1 MKPLFGIDLTTDKKN
16 ETPNAEQFLV
26 AKPSAAAAWKNEQ
39 AVEESLGGL
48 REFCDRYGKKSGL
61 LIGSVFCGVIAFVLL
76 SVVALMLLQARR
88 FEAGEYGVLAAGVL
102 LAVAAVVC
110 GVLNRR
116 IKLYPESGGGELVNA
131 LREDAKRGRKSK
143 RLLICAVVFMLFA
156 YINIE
161 QFFSLRRSVFSFA
174 LLGAGVAF
182 LCVAVL
188 FWLLSRKAEREAEAE
203 PNSKPKKR
211 GRKDDGKG
219 KDAQPKGDGEDDE
232 QPHATVAEIFSEL
245 GVPKTAASVD
255 VLGFKYRD
263 RRGRFRPRG
272 TTGLNG
278 KTVYYCYTLKWYVRN
293 GRLLLADADGVIA
306 VPLNEIKAI
315 RTIRK
320 RILLPGWTMDGSL
333 TNEKRKPYELKTAR
347 SSYGEEWLSVGWYH
361 VLAFEHKGETWG
373 IWFPNYELPAV
384 EKLTG
389 LKADE
394 KSASR
399 KELFTL

>member
-1 MKPLFGIDLTTDKKN
+1 MTPLFGIDLTTDKKN
-16 ETPNAEQFLV
+16 ETTNAEQFLV

-48 REFCDRYGKKSGL
+48 REFCDNYGKKSGL
-61 LIGSVFCGVIAFVLL
+61 LIGSVFCGVIAFFLL

-110 GVLNRR
+110 GALNRR
-116 IKLYPESGGGELVNA
+116 IKLYPESGGGKLVNA

-143 RLLICAVVFMLFA
+143 RLLICAVVFLLFA

-182 LCVAVL
+182 LGVAVL
-188 FWLLSRKAEREAEAE
+188 FWLLSRKAEREAEAK
-203 PNSKPKKR
+203 SKKR
-211 GRKDDGKG
+211 GRKYDGKG
-219 KDAQPKGDGEDDE
+219 KNAQPKGDGEDDAVS
-232 QPHATVAEIFSEL
+232 HMTVAEIFSEL

-255 VLGFKYRD
+255 VLGFEYRD

-278 KTVYYCYTLKWYVRN
+278 RMVYDCYTVKAYVKDGQLR
-293 GRLLLADADGVIA
+293 LADADGVIA

-315 RTIRK
+315 RTVRK

-333 TNEKRKPYELKTAR
+333 INEKRKPYELKTVR

-361 VLAFEHKGETWG
+361 VLAIEHKGETWG

-394 KSASR
+394 ESASR